1 MSRGIKSSSRI
12 KRVTIR
18 RITIQINFIDDDTSR
33 ARFTNKDKEQ
43 NKNLNWL
50 TEFLTECKPDR
61 TWI

>member
-12 KRVTIR
+12 KRVTTR
-18 RITIQINFIDDDTSR
+18 RITIQINFIDDDTSC

-43 NKNLNWL
+43 NKNLNLL

-61 TWI
+61 T